1 MIDQLISLIQQF
13 EPDTT
18 VQQHFINYL
27 HTCTEPELSLIHSLL
42 TEPDSTKYHVL
53 HSQLR
58 TMDGARLDSILSKM
72 EKLYQYRQTLPI

>member
-18 VQQHFINYL
+18 VQQHFIDYL
-27 HTCTEPELSLIHSLL
+27 HTCTEPELVAIESLL
-42 TEPDSTKYHVL
+42 TEPDPTKYQQL
-53 HSQLR
+53 QSQLR

-72 EKLYQYRQTLPI
+72 EKLSEYRQTLPI